1 VSTLPIAADPLLAWR
16 TRFPSVEGVLHFASH
31 TLGAMPAEA
40 EASLV
45 EYATAWGSR
54 GVRAWEEKWMA
65 VPAEVAGSVERLIQ
79 AEPGSISLHPN
90 VTVAHAVA
98 LSCLEFAPGRDRV
111 VCTAED
117 FPSELYLYEGL
128 VRRGATIVRVPAREG
143 RRIDEADII
152 AAIDERTALVAV
164 SQVLFRT
171 SQLLS
176 LEPVL
181 ARTRAVGAISMVDAY
196 QAVGIVDVDVRALAP
211 DFLTGGS
218 IKWLC
223 GGPGTGYLYVSP
235 RVHTRLH
242 PALTG
247 WFAHENPFAFD
258 SGPQRLHEGER
269 RFWNGTPCIPAY
281 CAAKPGF
288 GIAAEI
294 GGEALR
300 DKSLRLTGRLLALA
314 DEFGLPVGSPREDA
328 KRGGTVCLDVPNAE
342 KVCARLLAS
351 DVLLDFRPGVGI
363 RLAHDRERLHRRS
376 RRFHGSL
383 SRGCGCAW
391 RVRPQ
396 CRRST
401 APSPPRSGRAP

>member
-1 VSTLPIAADPLLAWR
+1 VAAWA
-16 TRFPSVEGVLHFASH
+16 G
-31 TLGAMPAEA
+31 
-40 EASLV
+40 
-45 EYATAWGSR
+45 R
-54 GVRAWEEKWMA
+54 GVRAWEEKWSA
-65 VPAEVAGSVERLIQ
+65 IPAEVAGSVERLIQ
-79 AEPGSISLHPN
+79 AEPGSVSLHPN
-90 VTVAHAVA
+90 VTVAQAVA

-128 VRRGATIVRVPAREG
+128 ARRGATIVRVPAREG
-143 RRIDEADII
+143 RRIEEADLV

-171 SQLLS
+171 SQILDLG
-176 LEPVL
+176 PVL
-181 ARTRAVGAISMVDAY
+181 AKARAMGAISMVDAY

-235 RVHTRLH
+235 RVHGNLH

-247 WFAHENPFAFD
+247 WFAHEQPFAFD
-258 SGPQRLHEGER
+258 SGPQRLHMGER

-288 GIAAEI
+288 AIAAEI

-300 DKSLRLTGRLLALA
+300 EKSLRLTGRLLALA
-314 DEFGLPVGSPREDA
+314 DEHGLAVGSPREEA
-328 KRGGTVCLDVPNAE
+328 KRGGTVCLDVPHAE
-342 KVCARLLAS
+342 QVCARLLAS

-363 RLAHDRERLHRRS
+363 RLAPHHYTRDDEVDEVME
-376 RRFHGSL
+376 
-383 SRGCGCAW
+383 
-391 RVRPQ
+391 RVRKAVDAE
-396 CRRST
+396 R
-401 APSPPRSGRAP
+401 